1 MLKKKWCVL
10 RQGTKFICL
19 FLEECSDVLP
29 GLEIIYFLKY
39 VLESALWSY
48 SQLASEKDM
57 DLELVQCN
65 LIILYKKATANHYGP
80 SQY

>member
-1 MLKKKWCVL
+1 ML
-10 RQGTKFICL
+10 RQGTRFICL

-39 VLESALWSY
+39 VLESVLWSY

-57 DLELVQCN
+57 DLELVQGN
-65 LIILYKKATANHYGP
+65 LINLIQKSNSQPLWPKSILK
-80 SQY
+80 

>member
-1 MLKKKWCVL
+1 ML
-10 RQGTKFICL
+10 RQGTMFICL

-39 VLESALWSY
+39 VLESVLWSY

-57 DLELVQCN
+57 DLELVQGN
-65 LIILYKKATANHYGP
+65 LINLIQKSNSQPLWPKSILK
-80 SQY
+80 